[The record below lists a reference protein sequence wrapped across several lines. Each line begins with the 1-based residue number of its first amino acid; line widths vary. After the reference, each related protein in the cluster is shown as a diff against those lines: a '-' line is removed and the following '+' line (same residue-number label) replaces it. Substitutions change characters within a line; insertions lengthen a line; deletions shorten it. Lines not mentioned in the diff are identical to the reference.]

1 MIDVFTKYAWAKSL
15 KDEKGETVLNPF
27 AAIVNESD
35 HKPNKLWVENFM
47 GNLRVEITGREFHNK
62 VMQERLDNNDI
73 LMQST
78 QKVCKSAI
86 LKGS

>member
-1 MIDVFTKYAWAKSL
+1 
-15 KDEKGETVLNPF
+15 
-27 AAIVNESD
+27 
-35 HKPNKLWVENFM
+35 M
-47 GNLRVEITGREFHNK
+47 GNLWVEITGREFDNK
-62 VMQERLDNNDI
+62 VLQERLDNNDI

>member
-1 MIDVFTKYAWAKSL
+1 
-15 KDEKGETVLNPF
+15 
-27 AAIVNESD
+27 
-35 HKPNKLWVENFM
+35 M
-47 GNLRVEITGREFHNK
+47 GNLRVEITGREFDHK